1 MRTDGWTALHFAAYK
16 GHETII
22 EILIDRGADAKKK
35 NLDGKTP
42 ADICCYDAVEKAKGK
57 RERLLLIMRGEEN
70 A

>member
-1 MRTDGWTALHFAAYK
+1 MAGRHCTLRRIKDMRLS
-16 GHETII
+16 I

-57 RERLLLIMRGEEN
+57 RERLLLIIRGEEN

>member
-1 MRTDGWTALHFAAYK
+1 MRK
-16 GHETII
+16 RR
-22 EILIDRGADAKKK
+22 ILMV
-35 NLDGKTP
+35 TP